1 MADLSHFLFIN
12 LIENKDLVLD
22 QVGGFNL
29 KESVEELNVVDA
41 VVELSSTLKTVTLT
55 LLVS

>member
-1 MADLSHFLFIN
+1 MEDLSHFLFIN